1 MPLSSRTLGRAGV
14 GLALLACAVVLALI
28 ASDQSGS
35 ATGQPSATLLS
46 EYSVLSAP
54 AAPTDALPT
63 NAGVSAADA
72 RSVSTGDPTFKEWA
86 TATGDELCAVVGG
99 ATLVAT
105 GAPSTCNSAARLRG
119 SHELLVFGAGASAA
133 GGTSTSPG
141 PEVIAGLA
149 PNGVTSV
156 TIELANGT
164 SQTVPVVDNGF
175 HLMNPGA
182 RPQGFTW
189 KSASGVNYIQGR

>member
-1 MPLSSRTLGRAGV
+1 MPLSSRTRGWAGV
-14 GLALLACAVVLALI
+14 GLALLAGAVVWTLVAC
-28 ASDQSGS
+28 DQSGS
-35 ATGQPSATLLS
+35 ATGRPSATLLS
-46 EYSVLSAP
+46 EYSVLGGP
-54 AAPTDALPT
+54 AASSDALPR

-72 RSVSTGDPTFKEWA
+72 RAVSTGESTLKEWA

-99 ATLVAT
+99 STLLAE
-105 GAPSTCNSAARLRG
+105 GAPSTCNSAAHLRDN
-119 SHELLVFGAGASAA
+119 HELLVLGAGASNAA
-133 GGTSTSPG
+133 EAGTATE

-182 RPQGFTW
+182 RPQRFSW
-189 KSASGVNYIQGR
+189 KSASGVNYNQGK